1 MSPTVSV
8 VIPNLNMGVYLDDAL
23 RSIARQSVPVDEIL
37 IADTG
42 STDETLE
49 VVARHQGLGL
59 PIRLIEVAGASP
71 AVARNRAIE
80 IAKGEVIGFLDA
92 DDLWPEGKLER
103 QLARLAR
110 QPAVEMVSGYTC
122 YFEVPDRETLEPAS
136 GARTE
141 TLFHVHVG
149 ACLYRRG
156 VFGQIGGAF
165 DESLVYSEDVDL
177 LLRLREQGVPF
188 TILRSIEL
196 FYRKHAASMMARDDP
211 RKDASFRLVAHRSLL
226 RRRSAGRLG
235 EPLPDFAAFLEPLA

>member
-1 MSPTVSV
+1 M

-23 RSIARQSVPVDEIL
+23 RSIAMQSVPVDEVL

-42 STDETLE
+42 STDATPA

-71 AVARNRAIE
+71 AVARNRAID

-110 QPAVEMVSGYTC
+110 EPAVEMVSGYTC
-122 YFEVPDRETLEPAS
+122 YFEALDRVTLLPAS

-141 TLFHVHVG
+141 TIFHVHVG
-149 ACLYRRG
+149 ACLYRQR
-156 VFGQIGGAF
+156 VFGRIGGAF

-177 LLRLREQGVPF
+177 LLRVREQGVPF
-188 TILRSIEL
+188 SILRSVEL

-211 RKDASFRLVAHRSLL
+211 RKDASFRIAARKSLM
-226 RRRSAGRLG
+226 RRRTAGRLD
-235 EPLPDFAAFLEPLA
+235 ETLPDFAAFLEPCA

>member
-1 MSPTVSV
+1 LSTRVSV
-8 VIPNLNMGVYLDDAL
+8 VIPNLDMGSYLDDAL

-37 IADTG
+37 IADAG
-42 STDETLE
+42 STDATPE
-49 VVARHQGLGL
+49 VIARHQGLGL

-80 IAKGEVIGFLDA
+80 IARGEVIGFLDA

-110 QPAVEMVSGYTC
+110 EPAVEMVSGYTC
-122 YFEVPDRETLEPAS
+122 YFEALGRETLEPAS
-136 GARTE
+136 GTRTE
-141 TLFHVHVG
+141 RLFHVHVG

-156 VFGQIGGAF
+156 VFGRIGGAF

-177 LLRLREQGVPF
+177 LLRVREQGVPF
-188 TILRSIEL
+188 SILRSVEL
-196 FYRKHAASMMARDDP
+196 FYRRHAASMMARDDP
-211 RKDASFRLVAHRSLL
+211 RKDASFRLVAHKSLAR
-226 RRRSAGRLG
+226 RRRSGRLG